1 MTSDVQSTTTRAV
14 LFMLGATVMLASM
27 HGLVRLLSS
36 DLHPFIIVFFRN
48 LFGLIT
54 VLPLLLKA
62 GLGSLKTQHPR
73 LHMIRAGVGIVAMLG
88 WFYALSKVPIAN
100 ATALSFSTTIFATV
114 CAWLFL
120 GEVLRWRRTA
130 AIFLG
135 LVGVFVVLRPAA
147 EGFNAFA
154 ILVLLTSIAW
164 GLSLTIVKH
173 LSKTET
179 TTSIVSWMGITLVVL
194 SIWPALFVW
203 QTPTLEQ
210 FLWLFLVGALATA
223 GHLLMTSAIK
233 MADTSIVMSVD
244 FARLVWTAL
253 IGAYF
258 FNEVLDIWTF
268 VGASIIFL
276 AGWYIVFRESRIS
289 NDPHPREISR

>member
-1 MTSDVQSTTTRAV
+1 
-14 LFMLGATVMLASM
+14 
-27 HGLVRLLSS
+27 
-36 DLHPFIIVFFRN
+36 
-48 LFGLIT
+48 
-54 VLPLLLKA
+54 
-62 GLGSLKTQHPR
+62 
-73 LHMIRAGVGIVAMLG
+73 
-88 WFYALSKVPIAN
+88 
-100 ATALSFSTTIFATV
+100 
-114 CAWLFL
+114 
-120 GEVLRWRRTA
+120 
-130 AIFLG
+130 
-135 LVGVFVVLRPAA
+135 
-147 EGFNAFA
+147 
-154 ILVLLTSIAW
+154 
-164 GLSLTIVKH
+164 
-173 LSKTET
+173 
-179 TTSIVSWMGITLVVL
+179 MGITLVVL

-289 NDPHPREISR
+289 NEPHPREISR